1 MNSKNYLD
9 LVRQM
14 YAHPKLYGFFNEDEI
29 SDALHHFRGRIEGIL
44 DRAEKESRTR
54 EAYLLSS
61 MRFVAKSVH
70 RQNFSMNL
78 CENAYV
84 YSHFSEEVVLGPPAD
99 TFIDESPKEESI
111 DAQGMIGLS
120 PQIFLRKLTPERKR
134 LLYLVIKCAW
144 DIDEELLKKCSFA
157 LGMPEQYLFSLIEL
171 AKRKTEGS
179 RKQIYEL
186 NAKLNT
192 LWIRLR
198 VLELRLETSLLKN
211 ERECIACSLDRCR
224 QRYIRL
230 LEKRK
235 HQKSLVSNELISELL
250 GVPKGSVDS
259 GLFYLKKNV
268 NSGQTL
274 ADYRKLG

>member
-1 MNSKNYLD
+1 
-9 LVRQM
+9 
-14 YAHPKLYGFFNEDEI
+14 
-29 SDALHHFRGRIEGIL
+29 
-44 DRAEKESRTR
+44 
-54 EAYLLSS
+54 
-61 MRFVAKSVH
+61 
-70 RQNFSMNL
+70 
-78 CENAYV
+78 
-84 YSHFSEEVVLGPPAD
+84 
-99 TFIDESPKEESI
+99 
-111 DAQGMIGLS
+111 
-120 PQIFLRKLTPERKR
+120 
-134 LLYLVIKCAW
+134 
-144 DIDEELLKKCSFA
+144 
-157 LGMPEQYLFSLIEL
+157 
-171 AKRKTEGS
+171 
-179 RKQIYEL
+179 L

-198 VLELRLETSLLKN
+198 VLEIRLETSLLKN
-211 ERECIACSLDRCR
+211 EKECIACSLDRCR

>member
-1 MNSKNYLD
+1 MDSKNYLD

-14 YAHPKLYGFFNEDEI
+14 YAHPKLYGFFSEDEI

-61 MRFVAKSVH
+61 MRFVAKSMH
-70 RQNFSMNL
+70 RQNFSANL
-78 CENAYV
+78 CESAYV
-84 YSHFSEEVVLGPPAD
+84 HSHFSEDAVLEAPAD
-99 TFIDESPKEESI
+99 AFIEEGRREESA
-111 DAQGMIGLS
+111 DAQGVISLS
-120 PQIFLRKLTPERKR
+120 PQIFLRKLAPARKR

-144 DIDEELLKKCSFA
+144 EIDEEILKKCSCA
-157 LGMPEQYLFSLIEL
+157 LGIPEQYLFSLVEL
-171 AKRKTEGS
+171 AKRKTEGA
-179 RKQIYEL
+179 RNQVYTL

-198 VLELRLETSLLKN
+198 VLELRLETALLKN
-211 ERECIACSLDRCR
+211 EKECIARSLDRCR
-224 QRYIRL
+224 QRYVRL
-230 LEKRK
+230 LEKRRRR
-235 HQKSLVSNELISELL
+235 KSLVSNELISELL

-259 GLFYLKKNV
+259 GLFYLRKNV

>member
-1 MNSKNYLD
+1 VDSKNYLN

-29 SDALHHFRGRIEGIL
+29 SDALHHFRGRIEGII

-84 YSHFSEEVVLGPPAD
+84 YSHFSEDTVFGPPAD
-99 TFIDESPKEESI
+99 AFIEENRREESI
-111 DAQGMIGLS
+111 DAQGVIGLS

-134 LLYLVIKCAW
+134 LLYLVMKCSW

-157 LGMPEQYLFSLIEL
+157 LGVPEQYLFNLVEL

-198 VLELRLETSLLKN
+198 VLELRQETSLIKS
-211 ERECIACSLDRCR
+211 EKDCIACSANRCR

-235 HQKSLVSNELISELL
+235 RRKSLVSNECISELL
-250 GVPKGSVDS
+250 GIPKGSVDS
-259 GLFYLKKNV
+259 GLFYLRKKIG
-268 NSGQTL
+268 SGQTL